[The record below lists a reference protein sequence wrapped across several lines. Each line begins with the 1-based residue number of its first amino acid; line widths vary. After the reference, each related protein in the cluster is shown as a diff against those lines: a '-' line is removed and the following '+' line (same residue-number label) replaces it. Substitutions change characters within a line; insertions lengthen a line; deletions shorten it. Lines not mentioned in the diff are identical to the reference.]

1 MAAVVLAAAVGAAA
15 AVGTVGAAA
24 AAGAVG
30 AAAAAAAVDAA
41 TAAAVVV
48 SSVGHFDW
56 IAPSASAQG
65 FAEPSGGVGS
75 HGRRSGVRHHSPNR

>member
-24 AAGAVG
+24 AAGA
-30 AAAAAAAVDAA
+30 
-41 TAAAVVV
+41 VV